1 MYLKVRVVTKSKT
14 EKIEELP
21 QGGLK
26 IWVKFPPEQNLANN
40 RILELVKARYPEY
53 NGDVRI
59 VSGHHSPSKI
69 LSLGR

>member
-1 MYLKVRVVTKSKT
+1 MYLKIRVVTKAKE
-14 EKIEELP
+14 EKIEEIP
-21 QGGLK
+21 KGGLK
-26 IWVKFPPEQNLANN
+26 IWVKFPAEQNLANN